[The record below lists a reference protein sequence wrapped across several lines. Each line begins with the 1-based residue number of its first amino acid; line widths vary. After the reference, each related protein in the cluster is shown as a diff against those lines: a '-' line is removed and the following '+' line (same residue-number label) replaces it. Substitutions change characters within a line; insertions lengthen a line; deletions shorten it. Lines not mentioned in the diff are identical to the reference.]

1 MKVEKTYRHSIGQ
14 CVITHLW
21 ENLSFPIDAIPNMKA
36 SSWNHL
42 RDQLFL
48 KLILGIFS
56 ITFNKEKN
64 LLLYTSWKGQGA

>member
-1 MKVEKTYRHSIGQ
+1 MKVEKPYSHSIGQ

-42 RDQLFL
+42 RDQLDR
-48 KLILGIFS
+48 KS
-56 ITFNKEKN
+56 VV
-64 LLLYTSWKGQGA
+64 